1 LVLHHVDFQP
11 KLAVDRSSSIR
22 LYLQFRPMSTDS
34 YLMNL
39 GSRLLTGLAD
49 MAEPRRGRHRN
60 FVLSRQMPDGGFR
73 GREGESDVYY
83 TGFAVRSLMI
93 LDELDATAA
102 ERIAGFLKSQ
112 PLNELSVVDVVSWM
126 YSALAVQL
134 AGGGD
139 VLAEADPNWADELVA
154 QLEGHRR
161 ADGGYAK
168 THEGAAGSTYTSFLV
183 ALTYELLGRDIP
195 KPNSLVQFIFDRQR
209 DDGGFVEIAP
219 MRRSGT
225 NPTAAAI
232 AILRMFD
239 SVDDEIREDI
249 THFLRDARS
258 GEGGF
263 QANSRVPFADG
274 LSTFTGLLTAQDL
287 GLDGILLSAH
297 VREFLTSE
305 LEFPTGGF
313 RGATWDD
320 QADVEY
326 TFYGLGILALLTA
339 DRTDDETNV
348 PTENE

>member
-1 LVLHHVDFQP
+1 M
-11 KLAVDRSSSIR
+11 AVAATSFSRFPQ
-22 LYLQFRPMSTDS
+22 QFASMSTDS

-49 MAEPRRGRHRN
+49 MAAPRRALHRD
-60 FVLSRQMPDGGFR
+60 FVLSRQLPDGGFR
-73 GREGESDVYY
+73 GREGESDIYY

-93 LDELDATAA
+93 LDKLDAAAA

-112 PLNELSVVDVVSWM
+112 SLADLSVVDVVSWM

-139 VLAEADPNWADELVA
+139 VLADAAPTWADELVTR
-154 QLEGHRR
+154 LERLR
-161 ADGGYAK
+161 TTDGGYAK
-168 THEGAAGSTYTSFLV
+168 TSEGAAGSTYTSFLV
-183 ALTYELLGRDIP
+183 ALTYELLGREIP
-195 KPNSLVQFIFDRQR
+195 KPNSLVQFIYDRQR

-239 SVDDEIREDI
+239 AMDDEIRDDI

-287 GLDGILLSAH
+287 GLDGILLPTHAH
-297 VREFLTSE
+297 EFVTSE

-339 DRTDDETNV
+339 DRTDDETTTVTDN
-348 PTENE
+348 T